1 MLLSY
6 SGDPEEEETAAA
18 AAEDGGG
25 DELQL
30 GTVPSLKPIQTAPT
44 TAISLLF
51 VRRRRS
57 LFSYNLWSKR
67 KRKIPPSSSSSSPS
81 PVSRSTARAAR

>member
-44 TAISLLF
+44 TATAISLLF

-57 LFSYNLWSKR
+57 LFSCNAKR
-67 KRKIPPSSSSSSPS
+67 NERVRQRGESGIMAT
-81 PVSRSTARAAR
+81 VSLYM

>member
-57 LFSYNLWSKR
+57 LFSCNAKR
-67 KRKIPPSSSSSSPS
+67 NERVRQRGESGIMAT
-81 PVSRSTARAAR
+81 VSLYM